1 MKPVIAGIII
11 GSVLGTICSMFYLYS
26 FWLPVTALAVLLSG
40 ALASSCGCRVK
51 PSLLVS
57 AFLMILY
64 FCFFWLPSE
73 FAFRTSDTPDEH
85 LQACREIGRRAQI
98 FGDHGREMEQ
108 YQLAVQ
114 GGHPEAT
121 FLMGAYYEYGSNG
134 FPRDNSK
141 AIAHYRRAAEL
152 GHVAACNRLRQL
164 TEKK

>member
-40 ALASSCGCRVK
+40 TFASSYGCRIK

-57 AFLMILY
+57 AFLMVLY
-64 FCFFWLPSE
+64 FCIFWIPPE
-73 FAFRTSDTPDEH
+73 FAVRTADSPEEH
-85 LQACREIGRRAQI
+85 FKAGRAIGHRAQI

-141 AIAHYRRAAEL
+141 AIAHYRRAEEL
-152 GHVAACNRLRQL
+152 GHVAAYNRLRQL